1 MVADNVLLYIL
12 KIFEALK
19 QSILEDSV
27 ELVLDTSKQS
37 VLLVDV
43 EAQLVERCSPV
54 ELMQIQ

>member
-12 KIFEALK
+12 KIFEALE